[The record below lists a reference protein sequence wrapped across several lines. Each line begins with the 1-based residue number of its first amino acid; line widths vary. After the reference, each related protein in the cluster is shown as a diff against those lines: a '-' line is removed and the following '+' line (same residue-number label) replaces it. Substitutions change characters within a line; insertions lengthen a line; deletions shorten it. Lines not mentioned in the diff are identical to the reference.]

1 MSNDQITEKG
11 IIFPEEAAYL
21 SEISQK
27 LDEALEKAR
36 DDVRRIDRSTGMR
49 NATWRKTGVRL
60 TS

>member
-27 LDEALEKAR
+27 LDEAAGKMPG
-36 DDVRRIDRSTGMR
+36 TM
-49 NATWRKTGVRL
+49 
-60 TS
+60 